1 MKARFVPRG
10 EGAAII
16 AFAML
21 HFHVILQSATPPWSV
36 TFDAAF
42 AAFEQVPGLFIEP
55 DGSFLLVSRPG
66 EPKWQVE
73 GNLYDQGAC
82 LAYVEM
88 KGCCPTELLDD
99 LLRPLGWPA
108 VPQVFQLVRE
118 GTTLTE
124 AEFRQA
130 AETSD
135 PG

>member
-16 AFAML
+16 AYAML
-21 HFHVILQSATPPWSV
+21 HFHVILQSAAQPWSV
-36 TFDAAF
+36 TFDGAYAGL
-42 AAFEQVPGLFIEP
+42 EKIHDLFIEP

-73 GNLYDQGAC
+73 GNLYDQGVC
-82 LAYVEM
+82 LAHVEM
-88 KGCCPTELLDD
+88 KGCCPAERLDE

-108 VPQVFQLVRE
+108 VPLVFQMVRE

-130 AETSD
+130 AETLD
-135 PG
+135 PR